1 MYSRAIAGPGPV
13 KARRRSAGFTFIEVM
28 VVVVIIGMLA
38 GAVTL
43 KVRDH
48 MSKARVNRAQ
58 SDIRVITEAVET
70 YQVTHGR
77 YPTSDEGLADVDV
90 KASVDPWGNAYQYNS
105 PGRDGQDFE
114 VYSLGADGA
123 PGGEDVEADIY
134 SWQLGEGE

>member
-1 MYSRAIAGPGPV
+1 MYFRKTP
-13 KARRRSAGFTFIEVM
+13 RRRCAAGFTFIEVM

-48 MSKARVNRAQ
+48 MNTARVNRAE
-58 SDIRVITEAVET
+58 SDIRVIAEAVDA

-77 YPTSDEGLADVDV
+77 YPTSNEGLDVVDV

-105 PGRDGQDFE
+105 PGQDGQDFE
-114 VYSLGADGA
+114 VYSLGADGS
-123 PGGEDVEADIY
+123 PGGDDEQADIY

>member
-1 MYSRAIAGPGPV
+1 
-13 KARRRSAGFTFIEVM
+13 M

-48 MSKARVNRAQ
+48 MNTARVNRAE
-58 SDIRVITEAVET
+58 SDIRVIAEAVEA

-77 YPTSDEGLADVDV
+77 YPTSNEGLDVVDV

-105 PGRDGQDFE
+105 PGQDGQDFE
-114 VYSLGADGA
+114 VYSLGADGS
-123 PGGEDVEADIY
+123 PGGDDEQADIY